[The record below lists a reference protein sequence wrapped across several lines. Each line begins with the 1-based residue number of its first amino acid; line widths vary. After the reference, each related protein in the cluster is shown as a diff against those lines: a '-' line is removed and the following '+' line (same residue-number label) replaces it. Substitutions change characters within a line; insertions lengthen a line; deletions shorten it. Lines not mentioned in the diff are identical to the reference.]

1 MAAIAAL
8 VDSSPDALNTLNE
21 LAAALGNDPNF
32 ATTMTSALAGK
43 QPKDATLT
51 ALAGLATAADR
62 FPYFT
67 GNDVAS
73 LATLTKVGR
82 DILAKSTVAA
92 VIEYLGLRA
101 VHGSALASG
110 DRKTSAVAALAG
122 GADPG

>member
-1 MAAIAAL
+1 TTPTAPKGTNNTQIASTAYVMAAIAAL

-32 ATTMTSALAGK
+32 ATTMTNALAGK

-82 DILAKSTVAA
+82 DILAKS
-92 VIEYLGLRA
+92 
-101 VHGSALASG
+101 
-110 DRKTSAVAALAG
+110 
-122 GADPG
+122 